1 MCTSC
6 AKTNMGPIFV
16 VQATY
21 SPTKAEVIV
30 GPGRGVKDSLFKE
43 LRDCGRDA
51 NVTFA
56 RVRDVYK
63 NYEYSDIAQHP
74 AIVLIPY
81 QVG

>member
-1 MCTSC
+1 M
-6 AKTNMGPIFV
+6 
-16 VQATY
+16 QATY
-21 SPTKAEVIV
+21 SPTKPQIIV
-30 GPGRGVKDSLFKE
+30 GPGRGIKDSLFKE
-43 LRDCGRDA
+43 LRDYGRKN

-63 NYEYSDIAQHP
+63 KFEYSDIALHP